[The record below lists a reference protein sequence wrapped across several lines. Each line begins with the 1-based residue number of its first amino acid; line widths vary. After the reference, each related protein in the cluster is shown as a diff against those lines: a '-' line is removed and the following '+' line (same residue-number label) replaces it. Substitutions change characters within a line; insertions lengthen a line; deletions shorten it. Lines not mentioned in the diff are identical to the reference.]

1 MSRYSRQELFPPI
14 GPEGQARIRQSR
26 VLLVG
31 CGALGTHLAEF
42 CVRAGVG
49 ALAIVDRDIV
59 EESNLQ
65 RQSLFTEDD
74 AKQALPKAEAA
85 RRTLERVNGEVQI
98 TAHVDDFTFRNAER
112 LATGATLLLDGTDNF
127 ETRFLINDLAVKT
140 GTPWVYAG
148 CVSSRATCMPVIPG
162 KTACL
167 RCMLE
172 DQPSVGGETCDTT
185 GIILPA
191 VLQAVA
197 WATGAAL
204 KLLSGNADA
213 LIPKMMTA
221 DVWTGE
227 RSCVDALTRREDCP
241 TCMRRELVWMEGKC
255 GSRSTVL
262 CGRNSVQI
270 AATGEFDFL
279 EARRRL
285 RRTATVTNEN
295 DFLLRAEHNGL
306 SLTLYRNGRALIHG
320 TANVAAGRAAY
331 ARLVGQ

>member
-1 MSRYSRQELFPPI
+1 MSRYSRQELFTPI
-14 GPEGQARIRQSR
+14 GPDGQELIRRSR

-49 ALAIVDRDIV
+49 GLEIVDRDIV
-59 EESNLQ
+59 EHSNLQ
-65 RQSLFTEDD
+65 RQSLFTEHD
-74 AKQALPKAEAA
+74 AEQALPKAEAA
-85 RRTLERVNGEVQI
+85 RRALQGVNSDVQI

-112 LATGATLLLDGTDNF
+112 LAQGATLILDGTDNF

-140 GTPWVYAG
+140 GTPWIYAG

-172 DQPSVGGETCDTT
+172 DQPAAGGETCDTT

-213 LIPKMMTA
+213 LISKMMTA

-227 RSCVDALTRREDCP
+227 RSVVDASVPRDGCP
-241 TCMRRELVWMEGKC
+241 ACADNDFPWLAGVRT
-255 GSRSTVL
+255 SSQTAL
-262 CGRNSVQI
+262 CGRNTIQVRGI
-270 AATGEFDFL
+270 GAFDFVATR
-279 EARRRL
+279 EAIRKASRL
-285 RRTATVTNEN
+285 MLDNDYLLQANYDELTV
-295 DFLLRAEHNGL
+295 
-306 SLTLYRNGRALIHG
+306 TLYRDGRALVHG
-320 TANVAAGRAAY
+320 TADTFRAQAAY
-331 ARLVGQ
+331 AKLVG